1 MQIPTGKQ
9 LRKMQDK
16 DKKVQVPKRTRKF
29 QYGDHIPRSEY
40 NEGVRRSNNRCSNRL
55 SREMQYYEKAQKVIL
70 KDLGKE
76 TQQLHARM
84 SSTLATPRLETLEG
98 GVGLRMSNPFAV
110 YGSPV
115 IPFLKMNHPR
125 RQQLIPLK
133 KPLHS
138 NKLRDPFM
146 TPRTSLTST
155 TFKMASSVNND
166 DNNDK
171 WSRVSSHSPS
181 RKLDLSSPIKVTSP
195 YKILLSDSQSE
206 NIGRIMMRNDSELS
220 LYDPGSTSQR
230 EGRWSIAEGMRAN
243 SRHNS
248 GRSSHVSFIEI
259 LKEAEERKAKE
270 KEKETISVIR
280 EHDTKPLSSTKLRPK
295 TPDPMS
301 NYDDPKSEQKGELV
315 PKVTHMS
322 ATPRATFVNVPS

>member
-9 LRKMQDK
+9 LRKMQEK
-16 DKKVQVPKRTRKF
+16 DKKLEVRKRNRKF

-76 TQQLHARM
+76 SQLLHARM

-98 GVGLRMSNPFAV
+98 SSGLRMSNPFAV
-110 YGSPV
+110 FGSPV
-115 IPFLKMNHPR
+115 IPFLKMDHPR
-125 RQQLIPLK
+125 RQQLKPLQ

-138 NKLRDPFM
+138 TKSRDSFL

-155 TFKMASSVNND
+155 TLKTTVGNNEENYD
-166 DNNDK
+166 R
-171 WSRVSSHSPS
+171 WSRVSSQSP
-181 RKLDLSSPIKVTSP
+181 RKLDLSSPVKVTSP
-195 YKILLSDSQSE
+195 YKILLADSQSE
-206 NIGRIMMRNDSELS
+206 SFGRLMMRNDTELS
-220 LYDPGSTSQR
+220 LSRSTSQR
-230 EGRWSIAEGMRAN
+230 EGRRSIAEGMRSN
-243 SRHNS
+243 SRLNS
-248 GRSSHVSFIEI
+248 GRSSHVSFIDI

-270 KEKETISVIR
+270 KETIAVIKED
-280 EHDTKPLSSTKLRPK
+280 DTKPLSSSKIRPK

-301 NYDDPKSEQKGELV
+301 NYDDPKSEQNGEKLV

-322 ATPRATFVNVPS
+322 ATPKATFVNVPT

>member
-16 DKKVQVPKRTRKF
+16 DKKLEVRKRNRKI

-76 TQQLHARM
+76 SQLLHARM

-98 GVGLRMSNPFAV
+98 SPGLRMSNPFAV
-110 YGSPV
+110 FGSPV
-115 IPFLKMNHPR
+115 IPFLKMDHPR
-125 RQQLIPLK
+125 RQQLKPLQ
-133 KPLHS
+133 KPLHPTKS
-138 NKLRDPFM
+138 RDSFL

-155 TFKMASSVNND
+155 TIKTTVGITEEND
-166 DNNDK
+166 R
-171 WSRVSSHSPS
+171 WSRVSSQSP
-181 RKLDLSSPIKVTSP
+181 RKLDLSSPVKVTSP
-195 YKILLSDSQSE
+195 YKILLADSQSE
-206 NIGRIMMRNDSELS
+206 SFARLMLRNDTELS
-220 LYDPGSTSQR
+220 LSTSQR
-230 EGRWSIAEGMRAN
+230 DGRRSIAEGMRSN
-243 SRHNS
+243 SRLNS
-248 GRSSHVSFIEI
+248 GRSSHVSFIDI

-270 KEKETISVIR
+270 KETIAVIKED
-280 EHDTKPLSSTKLRPK
+280 DTKPLSSSKLRPK

-301 NYDDPKSEQKGELV
+301 NYDDPKSEQNGEKV
-315 PKVTHMS
+315 VSKVTHLS
-322 ATPRATFVNVPS
+322 ATPKATYVNVPS